1 MKMNEILKIAEVVN
15 KSNNVYLYDRDG
27 QELPKDNI
35 LHLVIV
41 RDANPERY
49 NYGVSFYDPA
59 NDSDMESIIDSS
71 ADIDPDR
78 QYAIIRKRF
87 NIEDFYTNEELDKD
101 QWYIIPIMNGMKELC
116 PLVLDHDPKDPNYN
130 LYLAAP
136 LFDDNDVLADTG
148 KTILDFLQEEKYWRY
163 MALAALNKLFASF
176 TSEEYK
182 FRFSAVNVFHNKR
195 QAEVRELKES
205 YQQYKLFSK
214 ERIKIGNSLINL
226 VYNHMGKKKF
236 DAIKISVLKKKG
248 VKVDKLEPDKLK
260 EAMDSVKVIDLI
272 YNEYKS
278 VSDLCRFQIEEKID
292 FDQLIKI
299 CTENELD
306 FSVKAILDFYKAKTE
321 QPMDKRAAV
330 EFMKASLG
338 IPTEGNMKKVVF
350 FKDLV
355 TKVKVFNKH
364 IGDKR
369 LRFIDCFSMFQKVA
383 IYGSYV
389 ENEDIAF
396 KSMKEEV
403 YKQDIWKYWLCRI
416 KGMGE
421 KTAAAICAYLDPYVA
436 IHPSGFIRYLGMDQV
451 PDEADKDRELEMED
465 MRRISLLLFNDIRTI
480 EQEQL
485 QLGKKVSEHN
495 YGQYFKT
502 DCLETYSEY
511 ITVRDTFN
519 QFTEKLTEDDLK
531 IMMANEA
538 YMKIIEK
545 VFHRFKIT
553 FINDGKG
560 GIKPVIKKHARNMS
574 TPEWTTYITK
584 DGKLK
589 IKKTLGYNA
598 ELKAKINYVSFTS
611 MIKAKSQYCT
621 VYNNSANRYRQDIEL
636 QLRNAQYDRDRY
648 AESIGPNPTPKE
660 IKNLKEMDKAL
671 AELPKKLEA
680 GVKRKARRRTMQI
693 LIEDLWLAWHTV
705 KGLPLNG
712 GRYINGKLNHYHRIG
727 DSVPAK
733 NKKGTIIESEY
744 TPETNLT
751 VQISMDFDQDEVMKE
766 KELERENIGYIEDAS
781 DEMEAKVDDAD
792 KFEKIMAIESEH
804 LLKAKAPSKITVI
817 PEEEEEKDDDEEETE
832 EAVEKVVMNVK
843 KKATKSTKP
852 FNEKLYYMKDGVRYS
867 RRTNKPVREYKKH
880 K

>member
-49 NYGVSFYDPA
+49 NYGVSFYDTEK
-59 NDSDMESIIDSS
+59 DSDMESIIDDS
-71 ADIDPDR
+71 ADIDTDR

-87 NIEDFYTNEELDKD
+87 NIEDFYTNEELDKN

-116 PLVLDHDPKDPNYN
+116 PLVLDKNPNESYYN
-130 LYLAAP
+130 LYLAEP
-136 LFDDNDVLADTG
+136 LFDDNDVFADTN
-148 KTILDFLQEEKYWRY
+148 KTILDFLQGEKYWRY

-195 QAEVRELKES
+195 QSEVRDLKES

-236 DAIKISVLKKKG
+236 DQIKINILKKKG
-248 VKVDKLEPDKLK
+248 VDVDKLEPDKLK
-260 EAMDSVKVIDLI
+260 DAMDGVKVIDMI

-278 VSDLCRFQIEEKID
+278 ISDLCRFQIEEKIN
-292 FDQLIKI
+292 FDQLIKL
-299 CTENELD
+299 CTENNLD
-306 FSVKAILDFYKAKTE
+306 FSVKAILDYFKAKSDH
-321 QPMDKRAAV
+321 PMDKRSTI
-330 EFMKASLG
+330 EYMKASLG
-338 IPTEGNMKKVVF
+338 IPEEGNLKKVVF
-350 FKDLV
+350 FEDLV
-355 TKVKVFNKH
+355 TKAKVFNKH

-369 LRFIDCFSMFQKVA
+369 LCFIDCFSMFQKVA

-416 KGMGE
+416 RGIGE
-421 KTAAAICAYLDPYVA
+421 KTAAVICAYLDPYVA
-436 IHPSGFIRYLGMDQV
+436 IHPSGFVRYLGMDQV
-451 PDEADKDRELEMED
+451 PDEVEKNRELDMED
-465 MRRISLLLFNDIRTI
+465 MSRISMMLFNDISTI
-480 EQEQL
+480 EQEQI
-485 QLGKKVSEHN
+485 QFGKKVSELN

-502 DCLETYSEY
+502 DCLETYNEY
-511 ITVRDTFN
+511 IVVRDTFN
-519 QFTEKLTEDDLK
+519 QFIGKLSEDDLK
-531 IMMANEA
+531 IMMVNES
-538 YMKIIEK
+538 YMKIVEK
-545 VFHRFKIT
+545 VFHRFKII

-598 ELKAKINYVSFTS
+598 EAKSKIEYVSFTS
-611 MIKAKSQYCT
+611 MVKAKSQYCT

-648 AESIGPNPTPKE
+648 AESIGSNPTPQE
-660 IKNLKEMDKAL
+660 IKILKEMDKEL
-671 AELPKKLEA
+671 AQLPKKLEA
-680 GVKRKARRRTMQI
+680 SILRKARRRTMQI
-693 LIEDLWLAWHTV
+693 FIEDLWLAWRTI

-733 NKKGTIIESEY
+733 NKKGTMIESEY

-751 VQISMDFDQDEVMKE
+751 VQISMDFNQDEVMKE
-766 KELERENIGYIEDAS
+766 KELEQENIGYIDEAS
-781 DEMEAKVDDAD
+781 DEIEARFDDAD
-792 KFEKIMAIESEH
+792 KFEKIIEIESEH
-804 LLKAKAPSKITVI
+804 LLKAKAP
-817 PEEEEEKDDDEEETE
+817 
-832 EAVEKVVMNVK
+832 K
-843 KKATKSTKP
+843 K
-852 FNEKLYYMKDGVRYS
+852 L
-867 RRTNKPVREYKKH
+867 
-880 K
+880 

>member
-1 MKMNEILKIAEVVN
+1 
-15 KSNNVYLYDRDG
+15 
-27 QELPKDNI
+27 
-35 LHLVIV
+35 
-41 RDANPERY
+41 
-49 NYGVSFYDPA
+49 
-59 NDSDMESIIDSS
+59 
-71 ADIDPDR
+71 
-78 QYAIIRKRF
+78 
-87 NIEDFYTNEELDKD
+87 
-101 QWYIIPIMNGMKELC
+101 
-116 PLVLDHDPKDPNYN
+116 
-130 LYLAAP
+130 
-136 LFDDNDVLADTG
+136 
-148 KTILDFLQEEKYWRY
+148 
-163 MALAALNKLFASF
+163 
-176 TSEEYK
+176 
-182 FRFSAVNVFHNKR
+182 
-195 QAEVRELKES
+195 
-205 YQQYKLFSK
+205 
-214 ERIKIGNSLINL
+214 
-226 VYNHMGKKKF
+226 
-236 DAIKISVLKKKG
+236 
-248 VKVDKLEPDKLK
+248 
-260 EAMDSVKVIDLI
+260 
-272 YNEYKS
+272 
-278 VSDLCRFQIEEKID
+278 
-292 FDQLIKI
+292 
-299 CTENELD
+299 
-306 FSVKAILDFYKAKTE
+306 
-321 QPMDKRAAV
+321 
-330 EFMKASLG
+330 
-338 IPTEGNMKKVVF
+338 
-350 FKDLV
+350 
-355 TKVKVFNKH
+355 
-364 IGDKR
+364 
-369 LRFIDCFSMFQKVA
+369 
-383 IYGSYV
+383 
-389 ENEDIAF
+389 
-396 KSMKEEV
+396 MKEEV

-648 AESIGPNPTPKE
+648 AESIGSNPTPKE
-660 IKNLKEMDKAL
+660 LKNLKEMDKAL

-693 LIEDLWLAWHTV
+693 FIEDLWLAWHTV

-733 NKKGTIIESEY
+733 NKKGTVIESEY

-817 PEEEEEKDDDEEETE
+817 PEEEEKEEDEEETE

-843 KKATKSTKP
+843 KKAIKSNKA
-852 FNEKLYYMKDGVRYS
+852 FNDKLYYMKDGVRYS

>member
-1 MKMNEILKIAEVVN
+1 
-15 KSNNVYLYDRDG
+15 
-27 QELPKDNI
+27 
-35 LHLVIV
+35 
-41 RDANPERY
+41 
-49 NYGVSFYDPA
+49 
-59 NDSDMESIIDSS
+59 
-71 ADIDPDR
+71 
-78 QYAIIRKRF
+78 
-87 NIEDFYTNEELDKD
+87 
-101 QWYIIPIMNGMKELC
+101 
-116 PLVLDHDPKDPNYN
+116 
-130 LYLAAP
+130 
-136 LFDDNDVLADTG
+136 
-148 KTILDFLQEEKYWRY
+148 
-163 MALAALNKLFASF
+163 
-176 TSEEYK
+176 
-182 FRFSAVNVFHNKR
+182 
-195 QAEVRELKES
+195 
-205 YQQYKLFSK
+205 
-214 ERIKIGNSLINL
+214 
-226 VYNHMGKKKF
+226 MGKKKF

-693 LIEDLWLAWHTV
+693 FIEDLWLAWHTV